1 MKLLTAEQ
9 MREADR
15 LTTERYGIASL
26 TLMDRAGT
34 AVADA
39 LREVC
44 PDLDARKIVI
54 LCGKGNNG
62 GDGFVVA
69 RVLRERGAAPLVVLC
84 ADPESVS
91 GDAAANLKR
100 WRQSLGGL
108 QVASSESE
116 WDAARASLQGA
127 GLIVDALLGTG
138 LRGPVTGLLARVIDD
153 VNAARAMQRPPG
165 TRAPFVLAVDMPSG
179 LGSDAHDLDGP
190 VVAADCTVT
199 FTAPKVGQLVSP
211 HADCVGR
218 LVVRQIGTPR
228 ELLDSD
234 AHLKLHWLEPGE
246 FRSIPL
252 VRQPDS
258 NKGTYGHAL
267 IVAGSVGKSG
277 AAVLSSRGALR
288 AGAGLV
294 TVATAAEALPIVAA
308 GTPEIMTVPLISTD
322 AGTIGLHALDY
333 GRFAEVAAKKSVIA
347 IGPGVSTNPE
357 TRDFVHAVV
366 ERSDVPIILDADG
379 LNAYDGC
386 ADRLNDRKMPSLTI
400 TPHPGEMARLL
411 GRTIP
416 EIQSRRL
423 DVALEAANRWRAIVV
438 LKGFHTIVAAPD
450 GRAFVNTTGN
460 PGMATAGTGDA
471 LTGILAGLTA
481 QFGVDDW
488 LRVVG
493 LGVYLHGLAG
503 DIAASRV
510 GEIPLVAS
518 DLLDSLPAAFRQ
530 LLAERDRAD

>member
-15 LTTERYGIASL
+15 LTTERYGVPSL
-26 TLMDRAGT
+26 TLMERAGT

-44 PDLDARKIVI
+44 HDLDARRIVI

-69 RVLRERGAAPLVVLC
+69 RVLRERGLGPLVLLC
-84 ADPESVS
+84 ADPASVS

-100 WRQSLGGL
+100 WRQGLGDL
-108 QVASSESE
+108 QVASNESE
-116 WDAARASLQGA
+116 WQAARETLFGA
-127 GLIVDALLGTG
+127 GVIVDALLGTG
-138 LRGPVTGLLARVIDD
+138 LRGPVTDLLARVIEDA
-153 VNAARAMQRPPG
+153 NATRDAKRPAGHRTPL
-165 TRAPFVLAVDMPSG
+165 VVAVDMPSG
-179 LGSDAHDLDGP
+179 LGSDAQDLDGP
-190 VVAADCTVT
+190 VIAADYTVT
-199 FTAPKVGQLVSP
+199 FTAPKVGQLVLP
-211 HADCVGR
+211 WADRAGR
-218 LVVRQIGTPR
+218 LIVRQIGTPR
-228 ELLDSD
+228 ELLESD

-246 FRSIPL
+246 FRALPL
-252 VRQPDS
+252 VRVRDS

-267 IVAGSVGKSG
+267 IVAGSVGKAG

-294 TVATAAEALPIVAA
+294 TVATAAEALPTVAA
-308 GTPEIMTVPLISTD
+308 GMPEIMTVPLVSTD
-322 AGTIGLHALDY
+322 VGTIGLHALDY
-333 GRFAEVAAKKSVIA
+333 GRFAEIAAKKSVLA
-347 IGPGVSTNPE
+347 IGPGLSTHAE
-357 TRDFVHAVV
+357 TRDFVHDAVEKSEIPV
-366 ERSDVPIILDADG
+366 ILDADG

-386 ADRLNDRKMPSLTI
+386 ADRLNDRKTAALVI

-411 GRTIP
+411 GRSVP
-416 EIQSRRL
+416 DIQSRRL
-423 DVALEAANRWRAIVV
+423 DTALEAANRWRAIVV

-481 QFGVDDW
+481 QFGTDDW
-488 LRVVG
+488 LRIVG

-503 DIAASRV
+503 DIAAARV
-510 GEIPLVAS
+510 GEIPLVAG
-518 DLLDSLPAAFRQ
+518 DLLEALPEAFRQ
-530 LLAERDRAD
+530 LLAERDRAN

>member
-15 LTTERYGIASL
+15 LTTERYGIASV

-34 AVADA
+34 AVADV

-44 PDLDARKIVI
+44 PDLDSRKIVI

-69 RVLRERGAAPLVVLC
+69 RILRERGSAPLVVLC

-91 GDAAANLKR
+91 GDAAASLKR
-100 WRQSLGGL
+100 WRQSLGDL

-153 VNAARAMQRPPG
+153 VNTARAAQRPSG
-165 TRAPFVLAVDMPSG
+165 TRTPFVVAVDMPSG
-179 LGSDAHDLDGP
+179 LGSDARDFDGP
-190 VVAADCTVT
+190 VVAADCTAT

-211 HADCVGR
+211 RADRVGR

-252 VRQPDS
+252 VRPLDS

-294 TVATAAEALPIVAA
+294 TVATAAEALPTVAA
-308 GTPEIMTVPLISTD
+308 GMPEIMTVPLVSTD

-357 TRDFVHAVV
+357 TRDFVHAVI

-386 ADRLNDRKMPSLTI
+386 ADRLNDRKMTSLTI

>member
-1 MKLLTAEQ
+1 
-9 MREADR
+9 
-15 LTTERYGIASL
+15 
-26 TLMDRAGT
+26 
-34 AVADA
+34 
-39 LREVC
+39 
-44 PDLDARKIVI
+44 
-54 LCGKGNNG
+54 
-62 GDGFVVA
+62 
-69 RVLRERGAAPLVVLC
+69 
-84 ADPESVS
+84 
-91 GDAAANLKR
+91 
-100 WRQSLGGL
+100 
-108 QVASSESE
+108 
-116 WDAARASLQGA
+116 
-127 GLIVDALLGTG
+127 
-138 LRGPVTGLLARVIDD
+138 
-153 VNAARAMQRPPG
+153 
-165 TRAPFVLAVDMPSG
+165 
-179 LGSDAHDLDGP
+179 
-190 VVAADCTVT
+190 
-199 FTAPKVGQLVSP
+199 
-211 HADCVGR
+211 
-218 LVVRQIGTPR
+218 
-228 ELLDSD
+228 
-234 AHLKLHWLEPGE
+234 LKLHWLEPGE

-252 VRQPDS
+252 VRPRDS

-294 TVATAAEALPIVAA
+294 TVATAAEALPTVAA
-308 GTPEIMTVPLISTD
+308 GMPEIMTVPLVSTD

-347 IGPGVSTNPE
+347 VGPGLSTNPE

-366 ERSDVPIILDADG
+366 DRSDVPIILDADG

-386 ADRLNDRKMPSLTI
+386 ADRLNDRKMTSLTI

-411 GRTIP
+411 GRTVP

-423 DVALEAANRWRAIVV
+423 DVALEAANRWRAVVV

-530 LLAERDRAD
+530 LLAERDRAN

>member
-34 AVADA
+34 AVADC
-39 LREVC
+39 LRDIC
-44 PDLDARKIVI
+44 HDLDARKIVI

-62 GDGFVVA
+62 GDGLVVA
-69 RVLRERGAAPLVVLC
+69 RVLRERGHAPLVILC

-91 GDAAANLKR
+91 GDAAPNLKR
-100 WRQSLGGL
+100 WRQALGDL
-108 QVASSESE
+108 QVASSEAE
-116 WDAARASLQGA
+116 WEAARPALERA
-127 GLIVDALLGTG
+127 DLIVDALLGTG

-153 VNAARAMQRPPG
+153 VNAARATQRPAG
-165 TRAPFVLAVDMPSG
+165 ERTPFALAVDIPSG
-179 LGSDAHDLDGP
+179 LGSDADDLDGP
-190 VVAADCTVT
+190 IVAADCTVT
-199 FTAPKVGQLVSP
+199 FTAPKIGQLVSAR
-211 HADCVGR
+211 ADCVGR

-234 AHLKLHWLEPGE
+234 AHLKLHWSEPGE
-246 FRSIPL
+246 FRSIALIRP
-252 VRQPDS
+252 RDS

-277 AAVLSSRGALR
+277 AAILSSRGALR
-288 AGAGLV
+288 SGAGLV
-294 TVATAAEALPIVAA
+294 TVATAAEALPTVAA
-308 GTPEIMTVPLISTD
+308 GMPEIMTVPLVSTD
-322 AGTIGLHALDY
+322 VGTIALHALDY
-333 GRFAEVAAKKSVIA
+333 GRFAEIAAKKSVIA
-347 IGPGVSTNPE
+347 IGPGLSTNPE
-357 TRDFVHAVV
+357 TRDFVHAVI
-366 ERSDVPIILDADG
+366 ENSDVPIILDADG

-386 ADRLNDRKMPSLTI
+386 ADRLNDRKMLSLAL

-423 DVALEAANRWRAIVV
+423 DVALEAANRWRAIIV

-488 LRVVG
+488 LRVVA

-518 DLLDSLPAAFRQ
+518 DLLDALPAAFRQ
-530 LLAERDRAD
+530 LLAERDRVR

>member
-1 MKLLTAEQ
+1 MKLLTADQ

-15 LTTERYGIASL
+15 LTTERYGIAGL

-34 AVADA
+34 AVADV

-44 PDLDARKIVI
+44 PDLDQRKIVI

-69 RVLRERGAAPLVVLC
+69 RVLRERGHSPLVVLC

-100 WRQSLGGL
+100 WRQSLGDL

-116 WDAARASLQGA
+116 WDAARAALERGDVV
-127 GLIVDALLGTG
+127 VDALLGTG

-153 VNAARAMQRPPG
+153 VNAARAAQPSAGARPPL
-165 TRAPFVLAVDMPSG
+165 VLAIDMPSG

-199 FTAPKVGQLVSP
+199 FTAPKVGQLVSRS
-211 HADCVGR
+211 ASCVGR

-246 FRSIPL
+246 FRAMPL
-252 VRQPDS
+252 VRPRDS

-277 AAVLSSRGALR
+277 AAILSSRGALR

-294 TVATAAEALPIVAA
+294 TVATAAEALPTVAA
-308 GTPEIMTVPLISTD
+308 GMPEVMTVPLVSTD
-322 AGTIGLHALDY
+322 AGTIALHALDY

-347 IGPGVSTNPE
+347 IGPGLSTNAE

-366 ERSDVPIILDADG
+366 ERSEVSLILDADG

-386 ADRLNDRKMPSLTI
+386 ADRLNDRKTPSLTL

-423 DVALEAANRWRAIVV
+423 DTALEAANRWGAIVV

-460 PGMATAGTGDA
+460 PGMATGGTGDV

-503 DIAASRV
+503 DIAAQRV
-510 GEIPLVAS
+510 GEIPLVAG
-518 DLLDSLPAAFRQ
+518 DLIDALPAAFRQ
-530 LLAERDRAD
+530 LLAERDRAC

>member
-9 MREADR
+9 MRETDR
-15 LTTERYGIASL
+15 LTTERYGIPSL
-26 TLMDRAGT
+26 TLMDRAGA

-44 PDLDARKIVI
+44 SDLDSRKVVI

-62 GDGFVVA
+62 GDGFVAA
-69 RVLRERGAAPLVVLC
+69 RVLRERGLAPLVVLC

-100 WRQSLGGL
+100 WRQALGDL

-116 WDAARASLQGA
+116 WDAARAALDGA
-127 GLIVDALLGTG
+127 YVIVDALFGTG

-153 VNAARAMQRPPG
+153 INAARAKQSAAGP
-165 TRAPFVLAVDMPSG
+165 APLVLAVDMPSG
-179 LGSDAHDLDGP
+179 LGSGADDLGGP

-199 FTAPKVGQLVSP
+199 FTAPKIGQLVSP
-211 HADCVGR
+211 RADRVGR
-218 LVVRQIGTPR
+218 LIVRQIGTPR

-246 FRSIPL
+246 FRSLSL
-252 VRQPDS
+252 VRPRDS

-277 AAVLSSRGALR
+277 AAILSSRGALR

-294 TVATAAEALPIVAA
+294 TVATAAEALSTVAA
-308 GTPEIMTVPLISTD
+308 GMPEIMTVPLVSTD
-322 AGTIGLHALDY
+322 AGSIGLHALDY
-333 GRFAEVAAKKSVIA
+333 GRFAEIAAKKSVIA
-347 IGPGVSTNPE
+347 IGPGLSTHPE
-357 TRDFVHAVV
+357 TRDFVHTVV
-366 ERSDVPIILDADG
+366 ERSGIPIILDADG
-379 LNAYDGC
+379 INAYDGC
-386 ADRLNDRKMPSLTI
+386 ADRLNDRKTAALTL

-423 DVALEAANRWRAIVV
+423 DVALEAANRWHAIVV

-518 DLLDSLPAAFRQ
+518 DLLDALPAAFRQ
-530 LLAERDRAD
+530 LLAERDRAL